1 LILVVDDEPAQRQFM
16 RAVLERDYQVWS
28 AANGEEARQLMQNR
42 GFDLVITDQRMPG
55 MSGLELLGWIRE
67 NQPEVPVVLLTAF
80 GSIDS
85 AVEAMK
91 LGAED
96 YLTKPV
102 ESPEQLRLVVA
113 RCLERKGLKAQKT
126 LNRVEKEA
134 EFPPGVVAE
143 SAAMR
148 RVLTLAEQVAGQP
161 TTVLLTGESGTGK
174 EVVARHIHRCSPRA
188 EAPFVAVNCAALTE
202 SLLESELFGH
212 ERGAFTGAVQ
222 SRPGRFELAHGGTLF
237 LDEVGETS
245 LPLQTKLLRV
255 LQERQF
261 ERVGGT
267 RTLAVDV
274 RVVAATNRD
283 LRQAIAERTFRED
296 LFYRLNVFPIHLPP
310 LRERREDILPLAEH
324 FLRRLAF
331 RMGPPPRPL
340 SDGAKALLLSYD
352 WPGNVRELQNAM
364 ERALIVAT
372 GDSIRPEDLPLAAG
386 TGGAAPQ
393 PSGRSLAEIE
403 KQAILQALERC
414 GGDRRRTAEALGI
427 SRRTLQYRLK
437 EYGLVGGGEKGSEV
451 QRFKGSKV

>member
-1 LILVVDDEPAQRQFM
+1 MSAVRHLILVVDDEAAQRQFM

-55 MSGLELLGWIRE
+55 MSGLELLAWIRE
-67 NQPEVPVVLLTAF
+67 HQPEVPVVLLTAF

-113 RCLERKGLKAQKT
+113 RCLERKRLKAQKT
-126 LNRVEKEA
+126 LSRVEKEA
-134 EFPPGVVAE
+134 EFPSGVVAE
-143 SAAMR
+143 SPAMR
-148 RVLTLAEQVAGQP
+148 RVLALAEQVAGQP

-212 ERGAFTGAVQ
+212 EKGAFTGAVQ

-245 LPLQTKLLRV
+245 LALQTKLLRV
-255 LQERQF
+255 LQEQQF

-283 LRQAIAERTFRED
+283 LRQAIAERAFRED

-324 FLRRLAF
+324 FLRWLAS
-331 RMGPPPRPL
+331 RMGRPPLPL
-340 SDGAKALLLSYD
+340 SDEAKSLLLTYD

-364 ERALIVAT
+364 ERALIVAAA
-372 GDSIRPEDLPLAAG
+372 DSIRPEDLPLAAFA
-386 TGGAAPQ
+386 GGAAPQ
-393 PSGRSLAEIE
+393 APGRLAEIE

-437 EYGLVGGGEKGSEV
+437 EYGLVGK
-451 QRFKGSKV
+451 